1 MFFHSKK
8 IVLPAGITEVKK
20 ELAKADSRK
29 FQIRFVATGKYEVE
43 ATYSFWVFT
52 NNNDEPYYPIT
63 TFLSIV
69 GDEEKTSMRL
79 HSYVRIEV
87 LILLV
92 ALLVAGYFFWINSPV
107 DTILVFLG
115 IAPVVLL
122 LLQDVYF
129 KQERRLN
136 LDVCNYFINRYSD
149 NL

>member
-8 IVLPAGITEVKK
+8 IVLPVDITEIKK
-20 ELAKADSRK
+20 ELAKADSGK
-29 FQIRFVATGKYEVE
+29 FQVRFVATGKYEVV
-43 ATYSFWVFT
+43 AAYSFWVFT

-63 TFLSIV
+63 TFLSIT
-69 GDEEKTSMRL
+69 GDDGKTSMRFRA
-79 HSYVRIEV
+79 YVRVEV

-92 ALLVAGYFFWINSPV
+92 ALFVVGYFLWLNSPV

-115 IAPVVLL
+115 IAPVALL

-136 LDVCNYFINRYSD
+136 LDVCNYFINKYSE
-149 NL
+149 